1 MLNNLSI
8 ALAAMVLIFDT
19 DSGFFADDGAALT
32 MLMRSKLAPAL
43 KGVTVVSGNVWAAE
57 GVEYMERN
65 LRLLQHPRVPVLL
78 GAQEPLV
85 HTAAM
90 VKKEGPLDFAGA
102 LGEKPVSAKP
112 LIAKTRSRNA
122 VEFILQTIDANPGK
136 VTFIAIGPMT
146 NLAIALRLR
155 PDIAT
160 KIERLVFMGGA
171 VDVPGNTTK
180 KAEFNFWFD
189 PEAAQAV
196 FRSAI
201 PHKIMFGLDATN
213 HAPIRKADYEQ
224 IVAVK
229 TPITELYA
237 EDMGNR
243 YPAFNKNPDAVTYMW
258 DALVS
263 AYLLDPSIV
272 TEEQSRYLDVDT
284 RFGPDYGAVTPLD
297 RALAPGATP
306 VEVVLNIDKRRAWS
320 MYKAALI
327 QRDVR

>member
-8 ALAAMVLIFDT
+8 ALAAIVLIFDT

-32 MLMRSKLAPAL
+32 MLMRSKLAPAV

-57 GVEYMERN
+57 GVEYMTRN
-65 LRLLQHPRVPVLL
+65 LRLLKHPHVPVLL

-90 VKKEGPLDFAGA
+90 VKKEGALDFAGA
-102 LGEKPVSAKP
+102 LGEKPVLAKP
-112 LIAKTRSRNA
+112 TGRNA
-122 VEFILQTIDANPGK
+122 VDFILQTINASPGK
-136 VTFIAIGPMT
+136 VTFVAVGPMT

-155 PDIAT
+155 PDIAA
-160 KIERLVFMGGA
+160 KIEYLVFMGGA
-171 VDVPGNTTK
+171 VEVPGSTTK

-196 FRSAI
+196 LRSAI
-201 PHKIMFGLDATN
+201 PKKIMFGLDATN

-224 IVAVK
+224 IVATK

-243 YPAFNKNPDAVTYMW
+243 YPAFNKNPDATTYMW
-258 DALVS
+258 DALVA

-272 TEEQSRYLDVDT
+272 TARQSRYLDVDT
-284 RFGPDYGAVTPLD
+284 RFGPDYGAVTSLD
-297 RALAPGATP
+297 RTLAPDATA
-306 VEVVLNIDKRRAWS
+306 VEVVTNIDKAKTWAL
-320 MYKAALI
+320 YKAALM
-327 QRDVR
+327 QRE

>member
-32 MLMRSKLAPAL
+32 MLMRSKLAPAV

-57 GVEYMERN
+57 GLDYMKRTV
-65 LRLLQHPRVPVLL
+65 RLLHHPRVPVLL

-90 VKKEGPLDFAGA
+90 VRKEGLLDFAGA
-102 LGEKPVSAKP
+102 LGEKPVLAN
-112 LIAKTRSRNA
+112 TGNRNA
-122 VEFILQTIDANPGK
+122 VDFILQAVDANPGK
-136 VTFIAIGPMT
+136 VTFVAIGPMT

-160 KIERLVFMGGA
+160 KIESIVFMGGA

-201 PHKIMFGLDATN
+201 PKKVMFGLDATN

-263 AYLLDPSIV
+263 AYLLDASIV
-272 TEEQSRYLDVDT
+272 TDKQSRHLDVDT

-297 RALAPGATP
+297 RTLAPDATP
-306 VEVVLNIDKRRAWS
+306 VEVVRNVDRAKAWAL
-320 MYKAALI
+320 YKAALM
-327 QRDVR
+327 QQDTR

>member
-32 MLMRSKLAPAL
+32 MLMRSKLAASV

-57 GVEYMERN
+57 GVEYMARN
-65 LRLLQHPRVPVLL
+65 LRLLKHPSVPVLL

-102 LGEKPVSAKP
+102 LGERPILAK
-112 LIAKTRSRNA
+112 SSGRNA
-122 VEFILQTIDANPGK
+122 VDFILQTIDANPGK
-136 VTFIAIGPMT
+136 VTFVAVGPMT

-160 KIERLVFMGGA
+160 KIESLVFMGGA

-201 PHKIMFGLDATN
+201 PKKIMFGLDATN
-213 HAPIRKADYEQ
+213 HAPIRKAEYDQ
-224 IVAVK
+224 IVAIK

-272 TEEQSRYLDVDT
+272 TAKQSRYLDVDA
-284 RFGPDYGAVTPLD
+284 RFGPSYGAVTALD
-297 RALAPGATP
+297 RTIAPDATP
-306 VEVVLNIDKRRAWS
+306 IEVVTNIETAKAWAL
-320 MYKAALI
+320 YKAALI
-327 QRDVR
+327 HRD

>member
-19 DSGFFADDGAALT
+19 DSGFFADDGVALT
-32 MLMRSKLAPAL
+32 MLMRSKLAPAV
-43 KGVTVVSGNVWAAE
+43 KGVTVLSGNVWAAE
-57 GVEYMERN
+57 GVEYMTRN
-65 LRLLQHPRVPVLL
+65 LRLLKHPGVPVLL

-90 VKKEGPLDFAGA
+90 VKKEGPLEFAGA
-102 LGEKPVSAKP
+102 LGEKPILA
-112 LIAKTRSRNA
+112 RGGGGNA
-122 VEFILQTIDANPGK
+122 VDFIVQTIDANPGK

-160 KIERLVFMGGA
+160 KIHALVFMGGA

-180 KAEFNFWFD
+180 TAEFNFWFD

-201 PHKIMFGLDATN
+201 PKKIMFGLDATN
-213 HAPIRKADYEQ
+213 HAPIRKTDYDQ
-224 IVAVK
+224 IVAAK
-229 TPITELYA
+229 TPIADLYA

-243 YPAFNKNPDAVTYMW
+243 YPAFNKHPDAVTYMW

-263 AYLLDPSIV
+263 AYLLDPSIATV
-272 TEEQSRYLDVDT
+272 KQSRYLDVDV
-284 RFGPDYGAVTPLD
+284 RFGPTYGAVTTLD
-297 RALAPGATP
+297 RTVAPDATP
-306 VEVVLNIDKRRAWS
+306 VELVVNIDRAKAWVL
-320 MYKAALI
+320 YKAALMH
-327 QRDVR
+327 RD